1 MSNQVMNLRD
11 FTAANTPERV
21 IIDMLQESKPL
32 FDYLPSME
40 ANRPTSHVTGLIT
53 SLPETSVKVIN
64 DGVAPSKPT
73 IKDAEFDMAAFQTRV
88 KYDSDIELLGQ
99 VTAKVK
105 MNNTMA
111 AVESMGQKAEETVF
125 YGNSFVNPGEFTG
138 IAYYYDTLN
147 TVTSPTAR
155 NVIGC
160 GGTTSNKQTSMYL
173 VGAGEYA
180 AHLIHPKGVPAG
192 IKRKDVGIQT
202 ETDSDGK
209 QIDYRIEKWSLLT
222 GLVLNDWRT
231 CGRICNI
238 ELTDANLLA
247 EKAADGTALVANAIA
262 TRANVLLNRIKGN
275 YGKLA
280 FFCHRDVI
288 AMLSNQALNR
298 GNASITF
305 QQDAGGKRT
314 PMLWGVPLYAS
325 DSVLTTEAVVS

>member
-1 MSNQVMNLRD
+1 MSKNIMNLRD
-11 FTAANTPERV
+11 FTAINTPERV
-21 IIDMLQESKPL
+21 IIDMLQEAKPL
-32 FDYLPSME
+32 FSYLPSME

-73 IKDAEFDMAAFQTRV
+73 VKDAEFDIAAFQTRV

-111 AVESMGQKAEETVF
+111 AVESIGQKAEETIF

-138 IAYYYDTLN
+138 LAYYYDSLDEN
-147 TVTSPTAR
+147 APTSK
-155 NVIGC
+155 NVISC
-160 GGTTSNKQTSMYL
+160 GGTSSGTLTSMYL

-180 AHLIHPKGVPAG
+180 AHLIHPKGVAGG
-192 IKRKDVGIQT
+192 IKRKSVGIQT
-202 ETDSDGK
+202 EVDADGK
-209 QIDYRIEKWSLLT
+209 EIDYNIEKWSLLT

-238 ELTDANLLA
+238 SVTDERLLA
-247 EKAADGTALVANAIA
+247 EKATDGQAEVSYAIA
-262 TRANVLLNRIKGN
+262 NRANVLLNRIKGS

-288 AMLSNQALNR
+288 AMLANQALNR
-298 GNASITF
+298 GNAAITF
-305 QQDAGGKRT
+305 EQDANGKRK

-325 DSVLTTEAVVS
+325 DSILTTESVVA